1 MMVRSVRAVQAK
13 LPSRTGNPAPA
24 MALACILIAGAGLLN
39 FGGTLVTVSR
49 LPVPDALPPALSL
62 LGRFGV
68 DTSLYAKAVAAI
80 DIAYALVVL
89 GVALLLAETLK
100 DRRRWARIAAAVLA
114 LAALCYA
121 LAAGTGLQLTAAAL
135 AAAGTGITFTKG
147 VAPWFRR
154 REPQPL
160 QADPV

>member
-1 MMVRSVRAVQAK
+1 M
-13 LPSRTGNPAPA
+13 
-24 MALACILIAGAGLLN
+24 
-39 FGGTLVTVSR
+39 
-49 LPVPDALPPALSL
+49 
-62 LGRFGV
+62 

-100 DRRRWARIAAAVLA
+100 DRRRWARIAAAVLV

-135 AAAGTGITFTKG
+135 AAVGTGITFTKG